1 MAQPAVS
8 FTDESLLGST
18 ITLTNCDREPI
29 HIPGLVQP
37 YGFLLCLDET
47 TQRVV
52 QASENTLE
60 LIGIAA
66 EDLLGKGLEQLISPT
81 RLAEV
86 NALWPTLTEAAKLL
100 GARLDK
106 VEGQPFYKLILH
118 RYDGLLWVECEP
130 LAQNEASVLD
140 LPALNTTLSH
150 MLEATN
156 ILDFCQAAV
165 EQVHDI
171 TGFARVAMYR
181 FAEDE
186 SGEVIAEAKRDDL
199 DPLLG
204 LHYPASDIPQQA
216 RAMYLKNWLRFIPDI
231 DYAPTPLLPARN
243 PTSGRPPD
251 MTYSVLRSVSPIHIQ
266 YLRNM
271 GVAAT
276 MTISVIQN
284 GRLWGMIMCHHD
296 APRLVSYELRELC
309 LFIGKTFSALLSS
322 KEQLELHAYQ
332 LRIQQAQVRLFE
344 QVSHQ
349 ANFVDG
355 LHLGSPTVLDVFDC
369 GGAAICFEGELIT
382 LGNTPTP
389 PQIQE
394 LVTWLSQHARQ
405 DLFHTNSYAEL
416 NPEGISVRATAS
428 GVLAITLSQ
437 EPGDYLLWFR
447 PELLHT
453 VRWAGK
459 HEKVEKMEDGQL
471 FLSPRQ
477 SFALWR
483 QHVENTAAAWQPLE
497 IEAAN
502 AIRLHIAD
510 IRLKIF
516 NELQIRAAS
525 LSRLNDELTRSN
537 DELDSFAYVA
547 SHDLKEP
554 LRGIHNYS
562 IFLLEDYADLLD
574 TEGVDKLQ
582 TLVRL
587 SQRMETLIDSLLQ
600 LSRVGRL
607 DLEVEQTDLNALV
620 AEVVELLHPRFEQT
634 GTTVE
639 VHGPLP
645 TIGADPVR
653 LREVFNN
660 LFTNAMRY
668 NDKPD
673 RRVIVGE
680 APASVLLHRNV
691 NNPDDFYV
699 FYVKDNGIGIDPKHH
714 ESIFRIFRRLHAQDK
729 YGGGTGA
736 GLAIT
741 KKMVERHGGD
751 LWVESELG
759 QGATFYF
766 SLLKV
771 I

>member
-8 FTDESLLGST
+8 FTDESLLGTT

-37 YGFLLCLDET
+37 YGFVLCLDER
-47 TQRVV
+47 TQCVV
-52 QASENTLE
+52 QASENTQE

-66 EDLLGKGLEQLISPT
+66 KDLLGKGLEQLLSPT

-86 NALWPTLTEAAKLL
+86 NALWPTLTEAAKLI
-100 GARLDK
+100 GARLDQ

-130 LAQNEASVLD
+130 LADNEASALD
-140 LPALNTTLSH
+140 LPALNTTLSQ
-150 MLEATN
+150 MLEATSL
-156 ILDFCQAAV
+156 LDFCQAAV
-165 EQVHDI
+165 EQVRDI

-181 FAEDE
+181 FAADE
-186 SGEVIAEAKRDDL
+186 SGEVVAEAKRDDL
-199 DPLLG
+199 DPLIG

-231 DYAPTPLLPARN
+231 DYAPSPLLPARN
-243 PTSGRPPD
+243 PSTGRPPD

-284 GRLWGMIMCHHD
+284 GKLWGMIMCHHD
-296 APRLVSYELRELC
+296 SPRLVSYELRELC
-309 LFIGKTFSALLSS
+309 LFIGKTFSALLGT
-322 KEQLELHAYQ
+322 KEQLESHVYQ
-332 LRIQQAQVRLFE
+332 LRIQQAQARLFE
-344 QVSHQ
+344 QLNAH
-349 ANFVDG
+349 ANFLDG
-355 LHLGSPTVLDVFDC
+355 LHLGSPKVNEVFDC

-389 PQIQE
+389 PQILE
-394 LVTWLSQHARQ
+394 LVAWLQQHKRQ
-405 DLFHTNSYAEL
+405 DLFHTNSYAQL
-416 NPEGISVRATAS
+416 NPEGIVLRATAS
-428 GVLAITLSQ
+428 GILAIALSQ
-437 EPGDYLLWFR
+437 APGDYLLWFR

-477 SFALWR
+477 SFETWK
-483 QHVENTAAAWQPLE
+483 QQVESTAAAWDPLE
-497 IEAAN
+497 LEAAN

-516 NELQIRAAS
+516 NELQDRAAS
-525 LSRLNDELTRSN
+525 LNRLNLELTRSN

-574 TEGVDKLQ
+574 AEGVAKLQ

-587 SQRMETLIDSLLQ
+587 SQRMEALIDSLLT

-607 DLEVEQTDLNALV
+607 DLEVQETDLNELV
-620 AEVVELLHPRFEQT
+620 TEVVDLLHPRFEQT

-639 VHGPLP
+639 IVGPLP
-645 TIGADPVR
+645 TIGVDPVR

-668 NDKPD
+668 NDKPV
-673 RRVIVGE
+673 RHITVGQ
-680 APASVLLHRNV
+680 APASVLQHRSAS
-691 NNPDDFYV
+691 NPDDFYV

-714 ESIFRIFRRLHAQDK
+714 DNIFRIFRRLHASDK

-741 KKMVERHGGD
+741 KKMVEKHGGD
-751 LWVESELG
+751 LWVESTLG
-759 QGATFYF
+759 QGSTFYF
-766 SLLKV
+766 SILKS